1 MFPKSQLKNAD
12 GKQAMLMK
20 SAQKQL
26 MLLTGMISHYYVF
39 LLVVIL
45 WEGKCYMLSALEK
58 CHLNEL
64 LIIES
69 QGLAVS
75 NIGIKIKEQ

>member
-26 MLLTGMISHYYVF
+26 LLLTGMISHYYVF
-39 LLVVIL
+39 LLIVIL
-45 WEGKCYMLSALEK
+45 WEGKSYMLSAL
-58 CHLNEL
+58 
-64 LIIES
+64 
-69 QGLAVS
+69 
-75 NIGIKIKEQ
+75 